1 MSKLID
7 IGAIAADYSMVS
19 ILDSPQSQNY
29 SSRAGAAAL
38 CVADESNDAF
48 RRFHTALYSAN
59 IQPDERGPSFP
70 DNAKLI
76 ELAREAG
83 VVGKV
88 PDCINSGKY
97 LSKVTGESEKEH
109 INTTP
114 TIKINGENYEPSTPG
129 CAGRQDQKHCGRCAG
144 HRGRRR
150 SAGRIVTTPVSA
162 ETADLTPESRPG
174 ADVPA
179 PSAWWV
185 LIAGVIGLA
194 ASMTLTVEKID
205 LLRNPS
211 YVPSCNINPIVSC
224 GSVMVT
230 PQASVLGFP
239 NSLLGLVGFTVVIV
253 TGVLVVAKVSLPQW
267 YWIGLTVGILIGAA
281 FVHWLIFQSLY
292 RIGALCPYCMV
303 VWVVTVSL
311 LVVVASIAFR
321 PSLHPRQTGA
331 AWALY
336 QWRWSIA
343 ALWFT
348 GVFLLIM
355 VRFWNYWST
364 VL

>member
-1 MSKLID
+1 
-7 IGAIAADYSMVS
+7 
-19 ILDSPQSQNY
+19 
-29 SSRAGAAAL
+29 
-38 CVADESNDAF
+38 
-48 RRFHTALYSAN
+48 
-59 IQPDERGPSFP
+59 
-70 DNAKLI
+70 
-76 ELAREAG
+76 
-83 VVGKV
+83 
-88 PDCINSGKY
+88 
-97 LSKVTGESEKEH
+97 
-109 INTTP
+109 
-114 TIKINGENYEPSTPG
+114 
-129 CAGRQDQKHCGRCAG
+129 
-144 HRGRRR
+144 
-150 SAGRIVTTPVSA
+150 VTTPVSA
-162 ETADLTPESRPG
+162 ETADLTPESRPRP
-174 ADVPA
+174 DVPA

-253 TGVLVVAKVSLPQW
+253 TGVLAVAKVRLPQW

-311 LVVVASIAFR
+311 LVAVASIAFR
-321 PSLHPRQTGA
+321 PALHRRQTGA

-348 GVFLLIM
+348 AVFLLIM

-364 VL
+364 IL